1 MNKKSQKIQEPIILD
16 LFSDPATSNDQPVTV
31 ARIKKTRTPKPKAP
45 AATTVVVESAAPS
58 AATKRDKNSPE
69 FKQAFLPGLSRRGRP
84 RSKDPISAVE
94 RTAKHRRERLDAGSK
109 RVEVILSPEVA
120 KGLEALATHYK
131 EPKSE
136 VVSSLIQKA
145 FAKLFKANAAPRS

>member
-16 LFSDPATSNDQPVTV
+16 LFSDPATSNNQPVTV
-31 ARIKKTRTPKPKAP
+31 ARIKKTRTPKPRAP
-45 AATTVVVESAAPS
+45 AATTVVAESIAPAIAS
-58 AATKRDKNSPE
+58 KREKSSPE

-120 KGLEALATHYK
+120 TGLEALAAHYK

-136 VVSSLIQKA
+136 VVSALILKA
-145 FAKLFKANAAPRS
+145 FTKLFKANATPRS